1 MRLFHKEKLHAFF
14 CLARDGADACCKRKE
29 RGIDMKKFL
38 AALLAL
44 ALLLGTTACGSAES
58 TSGESAGEESA
69 SEAATASGTEEEP
82 TTLVYGSSDY
92 TRINPAM
99 DEHGEINLLLFN
111 GLTGHDGDNAVVP
124 ALAKSWDF
132 DEE

>member
-1 MRLFHKEKLHAFF
+1 
-14 CLARDGADACCKRKE
+14 
-29 RGIDMKKFL
+29 MKKFL

-58 TSGESAGEESA
+58 TSGESAGEESI

-92 TRINPAM
+92 TRINRPWTSTARS
-99 DEHGEINLLLFN
+99 
-111 GLTGHDGDNAVVP
+111 TSCCSTA
-124 ALAKSWDF
+124 
-132 DEE
+132 

>member
-69 SEAATASGTEEEP
+69 SEAATASGT
-82 TTLVYGSSDY
+82 
-92 TRINPAM
+92 A
-99 DEHGEINLLLFN
+99 
-111 GLTGHDGDNAVVP
+111 
-124 ALAKSWDF
+124 
-132 DEE
+132 